1 MQLTEQNA
9 KAYVLEYFA
18 KANKESYDSP
28 VECEVINV
36 QPCDEIVDDV
46 AFDVMFRLSDCPELV
61 SRFTV
66 WIERYPNVAPFIY
79 GEW

>member
-1 MQLTEQNA
+1 MQITEQSA

-18 KANKESYDSP
+18 KAEYETP
-28 VECEVINV
+28 VECVILDSE
-36 QPCDEIVDDV
+36 PSVDCEG
-46 AFDVMFRLSDCPELV
+46 AIDVMFRLSDCPEQV